1 MYIQFSIIKPLEKK
15 KMLLF
20 VATYI
25 NLEDIMLSEISQT
38 QKIVTE

>member
-1 MYIQFSIIKPLEKK
+1 MHTISIIQPLEKK

-20 VATYI
+20 EATCI
-25 NLEDIMLSEISQT
+25 NIEDIMLSEISQT